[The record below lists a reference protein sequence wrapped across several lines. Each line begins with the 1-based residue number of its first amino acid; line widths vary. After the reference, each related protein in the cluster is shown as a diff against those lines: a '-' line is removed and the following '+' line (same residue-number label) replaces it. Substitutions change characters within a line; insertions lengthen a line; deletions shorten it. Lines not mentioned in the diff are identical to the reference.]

1 MLKGRS
7 ILITGAS
14 GFLGRAIM
22 KYLTRSGARVIGTI
36 HSQKVKPRESENLI
50 EIDLERPSKFNLL
63 TERGPCDAVV
73 HCAAVLPGRKPDL
86 GLLIANQRMTLNLV
100 KWTVDNDISS
110 FFFTSSCS
118 VYGYSD
124 KLCTESTLPAPPNI
138 YAVSKLACEN
148 IIQTVASGT
157 NTKVCIFR
165 ISAPYGPGLLNK
177 TVIKHFLEQAAHGRL
192 LSLMGSGSRS
202 QDFVYEDDVARAFFL
217 AISQGATGVFNI
229 TGGNPVSMLE
239 LAKTVLRLFDKDS
252 ERGLSFSGIDPQEL
266 YRGRFSIQAAAKAFG
281 YYPQVSLEEGLHRSA
296 QTWGLL

>member
-1 MLKGRS
+1 MLTGHS

-36 HSQKVKPRESENLI
+36 HSQNAKPQEPEHVVR
-50 EIDLERPSKFNLL
+50 IDLESSSKFNLL
-63 TERGPCDAVV
+63 TERGPYDAVI
-73 HCAAVLPGRKPDL
+73 HCAAVLPGKKPDL
-86 GLLIANQRMTLNLV
+86 ELLIANQRMTLNLIE
-100 KWTVDNDISS
+100 WTVHNNIPS

-124 KLCTESTLPAPPNI
+124 KPFTESTLLAPPNL
-138 YAVSKLACEN
+138 YAVSKLTCEN
-148 IIQTVASGT
+148 IIQTVAKGT
-157 NTKVCIFR
+157 NTKVCVFR
-165 ISAPYGPGLLNK
+165 ISAPYGPGLLEK
-177 TVIKHFLEQAAHGRL
+177 TVIKHFLEQGSQGHIL
-192 LSLMGSGSRS
+192 TLMGSGSRS

-252 ERGLSFSGIDPQEL
+252 ERNLSFSGIDPQEA

-281 YYPQVSLEEGLHRSA
+281 YHPQVSLEEGLRRTA